1 MDNMG
6 SITPLSPD
14 DVVNLFRHDV
24 QPTMRRTVVHVVATD
39 LISTWV
45 AFVDWVFV
53 ATALAAVTFSPTT
66 WLVLVETGFVTTALI
81 TNWSVTSP
89 ASPSPP

>member
-6 SITPLSPD
+6 SNTKLSPD
-14 DVVNLFRHDV
+14 DVVNLFRHAA
-24 QPTMRRTVVHVVATD
+24 QQTMRRTVVRAALVA
-39 LISTWV
+39 L
-45 AFVDWVFV
+45 VDWVFV
-53 ATALAAVTFSPTT
+53 ATALIETVGPVTVSIAN
-66 WLVLVETGFVTTALI
+66 WSVLVKTGFVTTALI